1 MQRRKGIHATP
12 LYPLRGR
19 VLMMM
24 SPTPAETGTFA
35 LEDSQPGAGWLNV
48 AFWHKADLQRPLGL
62 GPITATLP
70 TFGAECLVIA
80 AFQTSRRGVAKV
92 GT

>member
-1 MQRRKGIHATP
+1 MQRRKSIQATP
-12 LYPLRGR
+12 PYSLRGR

-48 AFWHKADLQRPLGL
+48 AFWHKDDLRSAATEGL
-62 GPITATLP
+62 LTSGFL
-70 TFGAECLVIA
+70 TFDAECLVSGGKPTV
-80 AFQTSRRGVAKV
+80 F
-92 GT
+92 